1 MAKKIGI
8 IRFLIASLFIFA
20 GCSQIENPKN
30 PKNEK
35 QSIYEVIHTSGTLKA
50 LGVNLGEKGTHL
62 IQEENGTITL
72 LYSESINLNDEEYLN
87 KKVTLSGILKKKEG
101 SKDVIQ
107 VETIQILPPDESLK
121 TYEDTTLGFAVTYP
135 ALLIPEQLESRV
147 VFRDP
152 DNAAESIVITRTEIP
167 KETSLET
174 YLETIELDAK
184 KRNPVSIGQ
193 EKIPGYQTENKSKS
207 IVDIFIKTENGLY
220 TFSHVS
226 LSKESFE
233 RFRDYFNTMV
243 KSFILIPLP
252 ENTTLPENPLTPQ
265 N

>member
-1 MAKKIGI
+1 MAKKIAI
-8 IRFLIASLFIFA
+8 IILTLFIFA
-20 GCSQIENPKN
+20 GCSQIENNKIQN
-30 PKNEK
+30 TEK
-35 QSIYEVIHTSGTLKA
+35 PSIEEVIQKSGTLKA

-101 SKDVIQ
+101 SKDVIK

-135 ALLIPEQLESRV
+135 TLLIPGKLESRV

-152 DNAAESIVITRTEIP
+152 DHIAESIVITRTDIP

-184 KRNPVSIGQ
+184 KRNPVSVGQ

-207 IVDIFIKTENGLY
+207 IVDIYIKTENGLY

-233 RFRDYFNTMV
+233 RFRDYFNTMI

-252 ENTTLPENPLTPQ
+252 ENITLPENLLTPQ